1 MNEFELI
8 RRYFTRPARRAR
20 LGVGDDCALIDAH
33 GTLAISTDALIEGR
47 HFLSGVD
54 PEALGHKALAVNLSD
69 LAAMGAEPLACTLAL
84 ALPAPRA
91 QDSGWMQAFS
101 HGFNKLAERYDCEL
115 MGGDTTASP
124 LIMISVTIIG
134 QVPPEQAL
142 CRSSAQV
149 GDDIYVSGH
158 IGDAALALAWLQTGK
173 APPAALRQRLERP
186 EPRVAL
192 GLGLRGIAHAA
203 IDLSDG
209 LSGDLQH
216 ILTASAQSGGPA
228 LGASID
234 LEQLSISPEFEQAA
248 SGLTPEQKWHY
259 QLAGGDDYEL
269 CFTAPISKRE
279 PVAQATAQAGVE
291 VRRIGRIDSEAGLR
305 WRDNGQPVTLKLQSF
320 DHFIDTSL
328 KHTAA

>member
-47 HFLSGVD
+47 HFLSEVD

-101 HGFNKLAERYDCEL
+101 HGFNALAERYDCEL

-124 LIMISVTIIG
+124 LIMITVTIIG

-142 CRSSAQV
+142 CRSTALV
-149 GDDIYVSGH
+149 GDDIYVSGYL
-158 IGDAALALAWLQTGK
+158 GDAALALAWLQAGK

-209 LSGDLQH
+209 FSGDLQH
-216 ILTASAQSGGPA
+216 ILTASAQSCGHA

-234 LEQLSISPEFEQAA
+234 LEQLPTSPEFEQAA

-269 CFTAPISKRE
+269 LLAVPESHEAALLEAAAACG
-279 PVAQATAQAGVE
+279 VAVA
-291 VRRIGRIDSEAGLR
+291 RIGRFVAGPPEVTVLGPDGEALALAASG
-305 WRDNGQPVTLKLQSF
+305 WS
-320 DHFIDTSL
+320 HFP
-328 KHTAA
+328 

>member
-1 MNEFELI
+1 VNEFALI
-8 RRYFTRPARRAR
+8 RRYFTRPPRRAR
-20 LGVGDDCALIDAH
+20 LGVGDDGALFDAH

-47 HFLSGVD
+47 HFLSEVD

-69 LAAMGAEPLACTLAL
+69 LAAMGAEPLVCTLAL
-84 ALPAPRA
+84 GLPMQRA

-101 HGFNKLAERYDCEL
+101 YGFNTLAERYDCEL

-124 LIMISVTIIG
+124 VIMISVTIIG

-142 CRSSAQV
+142 CRSRAQV

-158 IGDAALALAWLQTGK
+158 LGDAALALALLQADK
-173 APPAALRQRLERP
+173 APPEALRQRLERP

-192 GLGLRGIAHAA
+192 GLSLRGIAHAA

-216 ILTASAQSGGPA
+216 ILTASTPA
-228 LGASID
+228 GAAGLGASID
-234 LEQLSISPEFEQAA
+234 LEQLPTSPEFEQTA
-248 SGLTPEQKWHY
+248 SGLTALQKWHY

-269 CFTAPISKRE
+269 CFTAPVSKRE
-279 PVAQATAQAGVE
+279 PIAQAAIQAGVE
-291 VRRIGRIDSEAGLR
+291 VRRIGRVERDTGLR

-320 DHFIDTSL
+320 DHFINASL
-328 KHTAA
+328 NHTAA

>member
-47 HFLSGVD
+47 HFLSEVD

-84 ALPAPRA
+84 ALPAQCA

-101 HGFNKLAERYDCEL
+101 HGFNTLAERYDCEL

-142 CRSSAQV
+142 RRSRAQV

-173 APPAALRQRLERP
+173 APPTALRQRLERP

-216 ILTASAQSGGPA
+216 ILTASAQSGTSP

-234 LEQLSISPEFEQAA
+234 LEQLPTSSEFEQAT

-269 CFTAPISKRE
+269 CFTAPVSKRE
-279 PVAQATAQAGVE
+279 SIAQAAAQAGVE
-291 VRRIGRIDSEAGLR
+291 VRRIGRVERDSGLR
-305 WRDNGQPVTLKLQSF
+305 WLTQGQPVTLMLQSF